1 MLKSEYYEDENV
13 TQIWKDYEKGVMFN
27 RTKNLYINTEK
38 NYNFYYG
45 MQWEGAKLGDIQP
58 MVYNIIKPIVKYK
71 LGVIYQNH
79 YEIVFNPNAYET
91 RQEGFLLEEI
101 CKILNRHIAKV
112 WELQQ
117 ADKKVREASKDAC
130 INDEGIV
137 HTYFDDEIV
146 VEVID
151 KNNIYYG
158 NENNP
163 EIQSQPYIIISYR
176 LPVAEVRQ
184 QAERLGVSEENIK
197 LILPDGETQEQAGYN
212 GITDEVNPMCL
223 VLLKY
228 YKKNGKVFYT
238 KGTRTVEFEKEIP
251 TNMNLYP
258 VAHFNWE
265 ERKGSARGIGAVN
278 GIIPNQ
284 IEINKIDARRALAVK
299 IGAFQKLVYNSD
311 LIQNPKA
318 LNTVGGAIKIK
329 GGATVDDVK
338 KAVGYIYPSSMSA
351 DAGNLSQEMK
361 SNTRELEGAGDT
373 ATGNVD
379 PTEASGKAIL
389 AVQQANQ
396 QPLSEQVENYK
407 TFIEDLARIWF
418 AMWKAYEV
426 NGMKITYE
434 QKDSEGNII
443 EQPGIIPYEVL
454 ERLEPNIKVDITP
467 KSPYD
472 RYAQEQ
478 SLENLFMSDKITF
491 EEYVEALPQG
501 SVMPKNVLE
510 KIIARRKEKQA
521 KLTQMQLEADKIN
534 SAMNQVMAMQE
545 QNGNAVENIAM
556 QGENINANAINTMGG
571 NQSEMSSMQT
581 GGNAS

>member
-1 MLKSEYYEDENV
+1 MKSEYYDEENV

-27 RTKNLYINTEK
+27 RSKNLYTNTEK

-58 MVYNIIKPIVKYK
+58 VVFNIIKPIVKYK

-91 RQEGFLLEEI
+91 QQEGLLLSEI
-101 CKILNRHIAKV
+101 CNILNRHISKV

-146 VEVID
+146 TEVID
-151 KNNIYYG
+151 KNNVCYG
-158 NENNP
+158 NENSSD
-163 EIQSQPYIIISYR
+163 IQNQPYIIISYR
-176 LPVAEVRQ
+176 LPVTEVRQ
-184 QAERLGVSEENIK
+184 QAERLGVKEEDIK
-197 LILPDGETQEQAGYN
+197 LILPDGETQEQAGYK

-238 KGTRTVEFEKEIP
+238 KGTRTVELEKDVSI
-251 TNMNLYP
+251 NMNLYP
-258 VAHFNWE
+258 VAHFVWE
-265 ERKGSARGIGAVN
+265 EKKGSARGIGAVN

-299 IGAFQKLVYNSD
+299 IGAFQKLVYNKD
-311 LIQNPKA
+311 LISNPKA
-318 LNTVGGAIKIK
+318 LNTVGGAISVT
-329 GGATVDDVK
+329 GGATVDDVR
-338 KAVGYIYPSSMSA
+338 KAVGYISPSSMSA
-351 DAGNLSQEMK
+351 DAGNLSAEMK

-407 TFIEDLARIWF
+407 SFVEDLARIWF

-434 QKDSEGNII
+434 QKDSEGNIM
-443 EQPGIIPYEVL
+443 ELPGVIPYEVL

-478 SLENLFMSDKITF
+478 SLENLYMNDKITF
-491 EEYVEALPQG
+491 EEYVEALPEG
-501 SVMPKNVLE
+501 SVMPKNILE
-510 KIIARRKEKQA
+510 KIIAKRKENQA
-521 KLTQMQLEADKIN
+521 KLTEMQMEADKIN
-534 SAMNQVMAMQE
+534 SAMKQVMTMQE
-545 QNGNAVENIAM
+545 QQGNEVENIAM
-556 QGENINANAINTMGG
+556 QGENINTNAMNKMGG
-571 NQSEMSSMQT
+571 NQSEMSSV
-581 GGNAS
+581 